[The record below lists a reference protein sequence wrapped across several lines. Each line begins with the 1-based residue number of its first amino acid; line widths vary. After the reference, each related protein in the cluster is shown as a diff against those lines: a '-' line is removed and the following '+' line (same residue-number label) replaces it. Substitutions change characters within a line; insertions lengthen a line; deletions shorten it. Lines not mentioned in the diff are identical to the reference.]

1 MKNLVR
7 ILVCV
12 SIFTVFAAFVQAQY
26 KSKKVA
32 EPFSATS
39 LNGQNFDLE
48 ALKGKVVVLT
58 FWSTRCPICAAEIPN
73 LNRLAENYKGKDVVF
88 LGLTTEDSNRVNNY
102 LKSKPFNFNILP
114 NSFGVVLKY
123 ADKDGQG
130 RINMPFPSFYVINQN
145 GEIEMR
151 ASGYDKTTK
160 LNSEVNRLLNS
171 KQYKA
176 E

>member
-1 MKNLVR
+1 MKNLAR

-12 SIFTVFAAFVQAQY
+12 GILTTFAAFVQAQY
-26 KSKKVA
+26 KSKKIA

-48 ALKGKVVVLT
+48 ALKGKVVLMT
-58 FWSTRCPICAAEIPN
+58 FFSTRCAICAAEIPN
-73 LNRLAENYKGKDVVF
+73 LNRLAESYKGKDVVF
-88 LGLTTEDSNRVNNY
+88 LGLTTEDPNRVNNF
-102 LKSKPFNFNILP
+102 LRSKPFNFNILP

-123 ADKDGQG
+123 ADKDNQG
-130 RINMPFPSFYVINQN
+130 RINMPFPSFYVINQT

-151 ASGYDKTTK
+151 TSGYDKTGT
-160 LNSEVNRLLNS
+160 LTSNINRLLS
-171 KQYKA
+171 SEKTKA

>member
-1 MKNLVR
+1 MKNLIR
-7 ILVCV
+7 ILICV
-12 SIFTVFAAFVQAQY
+12 GIFTVFTTVIQAQY
-26 KSKKVA
+26 KSKKAA

-48 ALKGKVVVLT
+48 SLKGKVVVLT

-88 LGLTTEDSNRVNNY
+88 LGLTTEDPNRVNNY

-114 NSFGVVLKY
+114 NSFGVLLKY

-130 RINMPFPSFYVINQN
+130 RINMPYPSFYVINQN

-151 ASGYDKTTK
+151 TNGYDKTTK
-160 LNSEVNRLLNS
+160 LNSEINRILNS

>member
-12 SIFTVFAAFVQAQY
+12 SIFTVFTVFAQAQY
-26 KSKKVA
+26 KSKKIA

-39 LNGQNFDLE
+39 MNGQNFDLE
-48 ALKGKVVVLT
+48 SLKGKVVVLT

-73 LNRLAENYKGKDVVF
+73 LNRLAEAYKGKDVVF
-88 LGLTTEDSNRVNNY
+88 LGLTTEDPNRVNNF
-102 LKSKPFNFNILP
+102 LKSKPFSFNILP

-130 RINMPFPSFYVINQN
+130 RINMPFPSFYVVNQN

-151 ASGYDKTTK
+151 TNGYDKTGVLTS
-160 LNSEVNRLLNS
+160 NINRLLSNG
-171 KQYKA
+171 QTRA

>member
-7 ILVCV
+7 ILVCIG
-12 SIFTVFAAFVQAQY
+12 IFTAFTSFAQAQY

-39 LNGQNFDLE
+39 LNGQNFDLGS
-48 ALKGKVVVLT
+48 LRGKVVVLT

-73 LNRLAENYKGKDVVF
+73 LNQLAENYKGKDVVF
-88 LGLTTEDSNRVNNY
+88 LGLTTEDPTRVNNY
-102 LKSKPFNFNILP
+102 LKTKAFNFNILP

-151 ASGYDKTTK
+151 TNGYDKTKVLTS
-160 LNSEVNRLLNS
+160 NINRLLSNG
-171 KQYKA
+171 QIKA